1 MTRELIYTLLGDA
14 FFAAVAALGFAVIS
28 NPPKRAILISAL
40 LAAVGH
46 ALRFYLMTH
55 TSLNLPTA
63 SFFAAFTIG
72 MFSMLA
78 AKLIHCPAEIFSF
91 PSLLPMIPGM
101 YAYKTILS
109 LLRFMEAKTPQ
120 LQQQLVVDIFQ
131 NGLTSLFVMFALV
144 IGVSL
149 PLFLFHKQS
158 FMMTRLLKPVGKA
171 RQRKWGRHKDAR

>member
-1 MTRELIYTLLGDA
+1 MNGNLIGTLLGDA

-28 NPPKRAILISAL
+28 NPPKRAIAISAV

-46 ALRFYLMTH
+46 ALRLSLMTH
-55 TSLNLPTA
+55 TSLGLPTA

-109 LLRFMEAKTPQ
+109 LLRFMEAKSPQ
-120 LQQQLVVDIFQ
+120 VQQQLVVDIFQ

-158 FMMTRLLKPVGKA
+158 FMMTRLLKPVRKKRRFA
-171 RQRKWGRHKDAR
+171 RRA

>member
-1 MTRELIYTLLGDA
+1 MNWEIVSTLLWDA
-14 FFAAVAALGFAVIS
+14 FFAAIAALGFAVIS

-40 LAAVGH
+40 LAALGH
-46 ALRFYLMTH
+46 ALRLYLMTN
-55 TSLNLPTA
+55 TSLGIPTA

-72 MFSMLA
+72 MSSMLA

-101 YAYKTILS
+101 FAYKTILS
-109 LLRFMEAKTPQ
+109 LLRFMEAKSFEVQ
-120 LQQQLVVDIFQ
+120 DQLVVDIFQ
-131 NGLTSLFVMFALV
+131 NGLTALFVMFALV

-158 FMMTRLLKPVGKA
+158 FMMTRILKPAKKIIPNKKS
-171 RQRKWGRHKDAR
+171 R

>member
-1 MTRELIYTLLGDA
+1 MNWELILTLSGDA
-14 FFAAVAALGFAVIS
+14 LFAAIAALGFAVIS
-28 NPPKRAILISAL
+28 NPPKRAILISAA
-40 LAAVGH
+40 LAAIGH

-55 TSLNLPTA
+55 TSLGIPTA

-101 YAYKTILS
+101 FAYKTILS
-109 LLRFMEAKTPQ
+109 LLRFMEAKEFDVQ
-120 LQQQLVVDIFQ
+120 ERLIADIFQ
-131 NGLTSLFVMFALV
+131 NGLTAVFVMFALV

-158 FMMTRLLKPVGKA
+158 FMMTRILKPAQKIIPNKKS
-171 RQRKWGRHKDAR
+171 R